1 MLEFYSGCTRA
12 VDSGKAVAECLEKA
26 FGKKGNTDCDLI
38 IFHTTMGHDFNDLL
52 TEMHK
57 LSPNAQIVGCTCAG
71 VIGKRRVSES
81 MRALAVMAVR
91 GDRDEF
97 AVAGRE
103 NITGSDSFECAAALA
118 QDLKKKNP
126 GINMIHFVGSGI
138 DIAADK
144 AIEGMESVF
153 GPDIS
158 IFGAASSDNMKA
170 VSSFQF
176 IGEQIFEKGAVAIGF
191 ADPTLE
197 AITQADHGFIVFG
210 APFEVTRSDLNRVF
224 EMEGRP
230 AWKCFTDRLGLPETA
245 SLADTIPIGALAEEL
260 PGGLHEEY
268 GNTHILRVIAKKETD
283 GSIYMPVNCP
293 EGTKLWLT
301 RRDEKRIFDG
311 LDRMLKQI
319 VDRCNGRQP
328 VAVFHAD
335 CGARGRLLFNLVLKD
350 EIVGRMQYSLC
361 KNEDVPWLGMYGFGE
376 LAKTG
381 GRNRFHNY
389 TTALSVIVKR
399 NES

>member
-1 MLEFYSGCTRA
+1 M
-12 VDSGKAVAECLEKA
+12 
-26 FGKKGNTDCDLI
+26 
-38 IFHTTMGHDFNDLL
+38 
-52 TEMHK
+52 
-57 LSPNAQIVGCTCAG
+57 
-71 VIGKRRVSES
+71 
-81 MRALAVMAVR
+81 
-91 GDRDEF
+91 
-97 AVAGRE
+97 
-103 NITGSDSFECAAALA
+103 
-118 QDLKKKNP
+118 
-126 GINMIHFVGSGI
+126 
-138 DIAADK
+138 
-144 AIEGMESVF
+144 
-153 GPDIS
+153 
-158 IFGAASSDNMKA
+158 
-170 VSSFQF
+170 
-176 IGEQIFEKGAVAIGF
+176 
-191 ADPTLE
+191 
-197 AITQADHGFIVFG
+197 
-210 APFEVTRSDLNRVF
+210 
-224 EMEGRP
+224 
-230 AWKCFTDRLGLPETA
+230 
-245 SLADTIPIGALAEEL
+245 